1 MGSYFSTEEDSKE
14 SNEIDSLEQSKT
26 EICTTST
33 QTNENVSVE
42 KPISIS
48 SNTREIEPVVT
59 ETSSS
64 YKDRLLFNID

>member
-1 MGSYFSTEEDSKE
+1 MGSYFSTEEESKE
-14 SNEIDSLEQSKT
+14 TDSFSESKT
-26 EICTTST
+26 GICTTST
-33 QTNENVSVE
+33 QTNENVSME

-48 SNTREIEPVVT
+48 TTITEIEPVVT